1 MVRPASDLESEKPSL
16 VCWMSKPSCCGML
29 CRIGCTCERATKY
42 EIVTAATS
50 KHTPT
55 TIHLRTWAND
65 WNISLD
71 ITPRSLLL
79 GLHHLDP
86 RGEMLLRHADDEA
99 IARYVVQRL
108 ATLGPTRH
116 KEADRE
122 AEQGEKLHE
131 MPDRGLT
138 ERCSLTVRCDNLQP
152 QQ

>member
-29 CRIGCTCERATKY
+29 CRIGWTCERATKY

-55 TIHLRTWAND
+55 TIHFRTWAND
-65 WNISLD
+65 WNICFRYYAKEPL
-71 ITPRSLLL
+71 R
-79 GLHHLDP
+79 GLHRLDP
-86 RGEMLLRHADDEA
+86 RGETLRHADDEA

-116 KEADRE
+116 
-122 AEQGEKLHE
+122 
-131 MPDRGLT
+131 
-138 ERCSLTVRCDNLQP
+138 
-152 QQ
+152 